1 MYNFKLSGP
10 QAKIQRE
17 NNRTD
22 LMKSHR
28 INLKKK
34 QQNRL
39 CEDTD
44 KNSINI
50 N

>member
-1 MYNFKLSGP
+1 MMDNFKLSGP

-28 INLKKK
+28 INLKKSNK
-34 QQNRL
+34 IGFVKIQIKIL
-39 CEDTD
+39 
-44 KNSINI
+44 
-50 N
+50 